1 MRGASHRRKEH
12 GSKKLSGRG
21 AGNYVFVTKGRVLE
35 INNPDFVALANHAG
49 HTVKLT
55 GELDKDGKLTVSK
68 IEMPRR
74 KKTASSG

>member
-1 MRGASHRRKEH
+1 MRATSHGRMERGGKALSERGAAK
-12 GSKKLSGRG
+12 
-21 AGNYVFVTKGRVLE
+21 YMFVTKGRVHE
-35 INNPDFVALANHAG
+35 INNPDFGALAAYAG

-55 GELDKDGKLTVSK
+55 GELYQDGKITVSK